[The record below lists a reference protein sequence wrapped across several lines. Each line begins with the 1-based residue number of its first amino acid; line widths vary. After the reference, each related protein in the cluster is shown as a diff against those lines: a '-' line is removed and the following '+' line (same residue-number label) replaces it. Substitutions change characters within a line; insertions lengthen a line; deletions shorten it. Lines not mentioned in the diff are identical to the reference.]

1 MKGNVKQIKRSEW
14 YVGNQAYQHSHDF
27 HDIRKT
33 CLYAET
39 YEGYK
44 VIIPESEVLTY
55 YGRKRFSDNL
65 IEELNKALHNKHIG
79 FEANEDGDYI
89 LSMSLSSYLDA
100 IIKD

>member
-1 MKGNVKQIKRSEW
+1 MKDKVKQIMRSEW
-14 YVGNQAYQHSHDF
+14 YVGNQAYQHSHDV
-27 HDIRKT
+27 HDIRMT

-55 YGRKRFSDNL
+55 YGRTRFSEKL
-65 IEELNKALHNKHIG
+65 IDELNNALHNRYIE

-89 LSMSLSSYLDA
+89 LSKSLSSYLDA
-100 IIKD
+100 NN

>member
-1 MKGNVKQIKRSEW
+1 MKGKVKQIKRSEW

-27 HDIRKT
+27 HDIRMT

-65 IEELNKALHNKHIG
+65 IDELNNALNNKYIE
-79 FEANEDGDYI
+79 FEANEDGEYI
-89 LSMSLSSYLDA
+89 LSKSLSSYLDA
-100 IIKD
+100 NN